1 MSNHGYDTWILEV
14 RGLGLSTDRGE
25 MKYTEQIRSET
36 LSKQPLVKASTYDS
50 SVRSSISSR
59 DGLLRTLI
67 SLTELHF
74 KIYSI
79 TSGIKRCKDFSLHF

>member
-1 MSNHGYDTWILEV
+1 
-14 RGLGLSTDRGE
+14 

-59 DGLLRTLI
+59 DGLYFNFINRIAL
-67 SLTELHF
+67 
-74 KIYSI
+74 
-79 TSGIKRCKDFSLHF
+79 